1 MLKSYRSFFF
11 VNNHLLLSDFYPM
24 KKNKNFLVWQFY
36 APTPDSELLPTISYI
51 IGTMHIRDER
61 AFQFEQIFLQKIT
74 ACEVFATEF
83 DLDDT
88 QVVSVTQALMLPLG
102 ISLQSLMPPKL
113 YKRINDVVKKQT
125 GMDLMPF
132 NFMKPIAVT
141 NFLSEFVLSK
151 DRMLSLDE
159 TLWQFAKEQRKILR
173 GIETFNEQLDILEK
187 MSIDDQIKGL
197 KDVVRNFPKFRKQLL
212 NMTKLYEKA
221 DIAQLYKVAKQTAK
235 GGRKILLYDR
245 NTLMADRIAEFS
257 EQNTICVAI
266 GAGHLAG
273 KKGVLHLL
281 KQKGFVVKPA

>member
-1 MLKSYRSFFF
+1 
-11 VNNHLLLSDFYPM
+11 M
-24 KKNKNFLVWQFY
+24 KKNKNSLVWQFY
-36 APTPDSELLPTISYI
+36 APATDLEQLPKVSYI

-61 AFQFEQIFLQKIT
+61 AFQFEQLFMDKIS

-88 QVVSVTQALMLPLG
+88 QVVSVTQALMLLPG
-102 ISLQSLMPPKL
+102 TSLQTLMHPKL
-113 YKRINDVVKKQT
+113 FKRINDVLKKQT
-125 GMDLMPF
+125 GMELTTF

-159 TLWQFAKEQRKILR
+159 TLWHFAKEHQKILR
-173 GIETFNEQLDILEK
+173 GIETFNEQLEILEK

-197 KDVVRNFPKFRKQLL
+197 KDVVKNFPKFRKQLL

-221 DIAQLYKVAKQTAK
+221 DISQLYKVAKQTAK
-235 GGRKILLYDR
+235 GGRKVLLYDR
-245 NTLMADRIAEFS
+245 NTLMADRIADFS
-257 EQNTICVAI
+257 AQNTICVAV

-281 KQKGFVVKPA
+281 KQKGFVVKPV